1 MDDLLK
7 VSQNVVTRLQQA
19 RNNNELGRY
28 RAIIM
33 HDFSLDHLV
42 HLDSYEDFD
51 QRARTIL
58 SQKGGLLPKSRQTLQ
73 QGGCA
78 ANTATTLA
86 RLGIDTHFITRI
98 DEVGLTLLKFY
109 LEQVGVSISRVKL
122 GGSLA
127 LMTAL
132 EIGPEKINIMINDA
146 DSFGPFG
153 FDDLDAGDLQL
164 IESADLV
171 GVFDWCLNPKGTDLA
186 GRLFKYLEG
195 KKIITYMDTSDP
207 APRKMEIPEL
217 FERVF
222 VQPGLAYL
230 NVNENELKQYA
241 GSPQIPDSSQSLLK
255 LAQSLKAR
263 IPAALNVHTANF
275 AMSVD
280 DSFSQVIPTYQ
291 LHPLRTT
298 GAGDSWNGGNILGLL
313 LNLDPAE
320 RLLLAN
326 AVAGYYII
334 SPVVRRPDLD
344 EIIDFI
350 KNYQHRMRDLEP
362 EKDTG

>member
-1 MDDLLK
+1 MVDLLQ
-7 VSQNVVTRLQQA
+7 VSQNLVTRLQQA
-19 RNNNELGRY
+19 RDNNELGRY

-51 QRARTIL
+51 RRARTIL
-58 SQKGGLLPKSRQTLQ
+58 SQKGGLLPRSRQTLQ

-78 ANTATTLA
+78 ANAATTLA
-86 RLGIDTHFITRI
+86 RLGVNTYFITRI

-109 LEQVGVSISRVKL
+109 LEQAGVNISRVKL

-164 IESADLV
+164 IESASLV
-171 GVFDWCLNPKGTDLA
+171 GVFDWCLNPRGTDLA

-195 KKIITYMDTSDP
+195 KKIITYLDTSDP
-207 APRKMEIPEL
+207 APRKAEIPEL
-217 FERVF
+217 FERVLA
-222 VQPGLAYL
+222 QPGLAYL

-241 GSPQIPDSSQSLLK
+241 GSPQAPDSSSSLLN
-255 LAQSLKAR
+255 LARSLKAR
-263 IPAALNVHTANF
+263 VPAALNVHTATF

-280 DSFSQVIPTYQ
+280 DSSWQVIPTYQ
-291 LHPLRTT
+291 LFPLRTT
-298 GAGDSWNGGNILGLL
+298 GAGDSWNGGNMLGLL
-313 LNLDPAE
+313 LNLEPVE

-326 AVAGYYII
+326 AVAGYYIV
-334 SPVVRRPDLD
+334 SPVARRPNLD
-344 EIIDFI
+344 EIMDFV
-350 KNYQHRMRDLEP
+350 KTYQHRLRDLEP
-362 EKDTG
+362 EQDSG